1 METTMFISM
10 LILILL
16 LPFTFLPLALDAFF
30 SSDELGEMGVY
41 FENPE
46 NAHSLPVTAD
56 LSKAYCAENACQLWN
71 ITKQVM
77 G

>member
-16 LPFTFLPLALDAFF
+16 LPFTFLSLALDTFF
-30 SSDELGEMGVY
+30 SSAELSEMGISL
-41 FENPE
+41 ENSEAARSQPITVD
-46 NAHSLPVTAD
+46 LP
-56 LSKAYCAENACQLWN
+56 KAYCSENACHSWN